1 MTDYIKDFDY
11 LDLRI
16 TALEADVEN
25 ILDRLKELDNSA
37 VKATKV
43 NFD

>member
-11 LDLRI
+11 LDVRI
-16 TALEADVEN
+16 TALEVDVEN
-25 ILDRLKELDNSA
+25 ILEKLKELDNSA
-37 VKATKV
+37 VKAVKV